1 MAKPRFRF
9 VDNDT
14 PAIAD
19 AQFWR
24 DVEAS
29 DRLGSPAKANQY
41 LRELCRSKAW
51 YGSTPDTDH
60 AVCLEVERRL
70 IGEVQARGYRLFG
83 ADLEAP
89 TVRFAEAG

>member
-29 DRLGSPAKANQY
+29 DRLGSPAKANQF

-60 AVCLEVERRL
+60 AVCLATERRL
-70 IGEVQARGYRLFG
+70 LGEVQARGFRLFG
-83 ADLEAP
+83 ADLALP
-89 TVRFAEAG
+89 TARFAEAG

>member
-9 VDNDT
+9 VDSDT

-29 DRLGSPAKANQY
+29 DRLGSPAKANLF

-51 YGSTPDTDH
+51 YGSTPETDH

-70 IGEVQARGYRLFG
+70 VGEVRARGYRLFG
-83 ADLEAP
+83 SDLETSAA
-89 TVRFAEAG
+89 RFAEAG